1 MPAAASG
8 GLASKSNSDTSH
20 LYASDKRQLSKV
32 SAPSEVP
39 QSSDLG
45 SGGQLQSLS
54 LFLLLLSYTH
64 FIMLLKQTDWG
75 FGVDIHTLL
84 NTL

>member
-8 GLASKSNSDTSH
+8 GLASKSSSDTSH

-32 SAPSEVP
+32 SKPSEVP

-45 SGGQLQSLS
+45 SGGQLQSLI
-54 LFLLLLSYTH
+54 LFLLLLIYAH
-64 FIMLLKQTDWG
+64 FIYVIKTNRLGAWG
-75 FGVDIHTLL
+75 
-84 NTL
+84 